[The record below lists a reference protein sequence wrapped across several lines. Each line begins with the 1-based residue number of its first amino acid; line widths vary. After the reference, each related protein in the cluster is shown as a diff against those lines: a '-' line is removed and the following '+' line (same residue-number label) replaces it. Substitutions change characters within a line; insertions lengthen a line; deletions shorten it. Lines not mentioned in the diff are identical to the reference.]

1 MTAATSATVRNFT
14 SEMSPLRFELMSAP
28 LSQGTSPGFPTGDP
42 TCNAEVRIG
51 PCVTGVEAKSQT
63 RTTVDERNVGRA
75 PPIALI
81 RDITGRDRD
90 HSAGKRPP
98 GWPGSTCLAKFR
110 G

>member
-28 LSQGTSPGFPTGDP
+28 LSQGTSSGFPTGDR

-63 RTTVDERNVGRA
+63 RTTDDERKVGRVA
-75 PPIALI
+75 LIALI
-81 RDITGRDRD
+81 RDITGRDRG
-90 HSAGKRPP
+90 HSGGKQPP
-98 GWPGSTCLAKFR
+98 GWPGWTCLAKF
-110 G
+110 

>member
-63 RTTVDERNVGRA
+63 RTTLDPRKFGPV
-75 PPIALI
+75 PPIAPI
-81 RDITGRDRD
+81 RDITGRDRG
-90 HSAGKRPP
+90 HSEGRQQP
-98 GWPGSTCLAKFR
+98 GWPG
-110 G
+110 